1 MSALVALVAAAVFG
15 IAVAVQQHEA
25 ARAEVKATL
34 RPGLLMRLARRP
46 IWLLGLVGDIGGF
59 GLQTWALAI
68 GSVVVVQP
76 VMSTN
81 LVFALV
87 GSALLARRRL
97 RRRQLCAIAG
107 TVGGLVVFLVVAS
120 PTAHSEASASGWAW
134 VALACLASGLVAA
147 ALWTGWHAPGP
158 RQAAAFGVAAGL
170 AEACMAVI
178 AKSFGDD
185 LARGI
190 GVTARSWTPEAL
202 VGVGL
207 VTLLLVQTAYQ
218 VGLPVVTLPVTA
230 VVEPVAAAAFGV
242 TLFRERLALSGLRG
256 PCVLLAAVVM
266 GTSLVALAR
275 GGFEAEQPRPAEEA
289 AT

>member
-46 IWLLGLVGDIGGF
+46 IWLLGLVGDVGGF

-107 TVGGLVVFLVVAS
+107 TVGGLVILVVAS

-178 AKSFGDD
+178 AKSVGDD

-242 TLFRERLALSGLRG
+242 MLFHERLALSGFRG
-256 PCVLLAAVVM
+256 PCVFLAAVVM

-275 GGFEAEQPRPAEEA
+275 GGFEAEQPRPVEEA